1 MNLRGEINMKVNHA
15 NDRFRNKVGPA
26 LKSKQEEFLIFGYGR
41 VSEDDIWSFLVNKK
55 WRKENSEMKLFEIVQ
70 DILSLK
76 VGEFMNYS
84 QVKALKEAEFT
95 LDNEEER
102 LELLK

>member
-1 MNLRGEINMKVNHA
+1 MKVSHA
-15 NDRFRNKVGPA
+15 NDRFRSKVRPA

-41 VSEDDIWSFLVNKK
+41 VSEEDIWDFLVNKK
-55 WRKENSEMKLFEIVQ
+55 WRKENNEMKLFQIVQ

-76 VGEFMNYS
+76 VGEFMNYT

>member
-1 MNLRGEINMKVNHA
+1 MKVSHA
-15 NDRFRNKVGPA
+15 NDRFRNKVKPA
-26 LKSKQEEFLIFGYGR
+26 LKSKQEEFLIFGYGS
-41 VSEDDIWSFLVNKK
+41 VSEEDIWGFLVNKK
-55 WRKENSEMKLFEIVQ
+55 WQKDSSEMKLFEIVQ

-76 VGEFMNYS
+76 AGEFMNYT

-95 LDNEEER
+95 LDNEEDR